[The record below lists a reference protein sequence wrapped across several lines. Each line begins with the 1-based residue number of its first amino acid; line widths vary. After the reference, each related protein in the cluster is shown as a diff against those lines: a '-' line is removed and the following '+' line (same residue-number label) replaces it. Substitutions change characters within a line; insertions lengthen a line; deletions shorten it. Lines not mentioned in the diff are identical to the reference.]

1 MAIRKIRI
9 DGDPILR
16 KRSRA
21 LESIT
26 DRERELF
33 DDMIETMYDA
43 EGIGLAAPQVGI
55 LKRMI
60 VIDIGEGPIKVAN
73 PVLRDYEGEEIL
85 YEGCLSIP
93 KFSGAVKRPY
103 ALTVDYMDEN
113 GEEKTMLAT
122 GLLARVFCHETDHLN
137 GILFKDVTLCED
149 EIPEELREQHE
160 RELQGE

>member
-16 KRSRA
+16 KQSRA

-33 DDMIETMYDA
+33 DDMIETMHDA
-43 EGIGLAAPQVGI
+43 DGIGLAAPQVGI

-60 VIDIGEGPIKVAN
+60 VIDIGEGPIKAAN

-93 KFSGAVKRPY
+93 KFSGAVKRPH
-103 ALTVDYMDEN
+103 ALTVDYIDEN
-113 GEEKTMLAT
+113 GEEKTMHAT
-122 GLLARVFCHETDHLN
+122 WLLARVFCHETDHLD
-137 GILFKDVTLCED
+137 GVLFKDVTLRDD
-149 EIPEELREQHE
+149 EIPEDLRAQHE

>member
-21 LESIT
+21 LEAIT

-33 DDMIETMYDA
+33 DDMIETMHDA

-93 KFSGAVKRPY
+93 KFSGAVKRPH
-103 ALTVDYMDEN
+103 ALTVDYMDEH
-113 GEEKTMLAT
+113 GEEKTMHAT
-122 GLLARVFCHETDHLN
+122 GLLARVFCHETDHLD
-137 GILFKDVTLCED
+137 GILFKDVTLSED
-149 EIPEELREQHE
+149 EIPEDLREQHE

>member
-16 KRSRA
+16 KRSRTVDV
-21 LESIT
+21 IT
-26 DRERELF
+26 PRERELF
-33 DDMIETMYDA
+33 EDMLETMHDA

-60 VIDIGEGPIKVAN
+60 VIDIGEGPLKVAN

-93 KFSGAVKRPY
+93 RFSGAVKRPH

-113 GEEKTMLAT
+113 GEPKTLRAT

-137 GILFKDVTLCED
+137 GVLFKDVVLPED
-149 EIPEELREQHE
+149 EIPKGIREDYEGE
-160 RELQGE
+160 RQGD

>member
-1 MAIRKIRI
+1 MAIRKISI

-16 KRSRA
+16 KRSRS
-21 LESIT
+21 LEAIT

-93 KFSGAVKRPY
+93 KFSGAVKRPH
-103 ALTVDYMDEN
+103 ALTVDYMDEH
-113 GEEKTMLAT
+113 GEEKTLHAT
-122 GLLARVFCHETDHLN
+122 GLLARVFCHETDHLD
-137 GILFKDVTLCED
+137 GILFKDVTLSED
-149 EIPEELREQHE
+149 EIPEDLREQHE

>member
-1 MAIRKIRI
+1 MAIRKVRI

-33 DDMIETMYDA
+33 DDMIETMHDA
-43 EGIGLAAPQVGI
+43 DGIGIAAPQVGI

-93 KFSGAVKRPY
+93 QFSGAVKRPH

-113 GEEKTMLAT
+113 GEEKTMHAT
-122 GLLARVFCHETDHLN
+122 GLLARVFCHETDHLD
-137 GILFKDVTLCED
+137 GILFKDVTLRED